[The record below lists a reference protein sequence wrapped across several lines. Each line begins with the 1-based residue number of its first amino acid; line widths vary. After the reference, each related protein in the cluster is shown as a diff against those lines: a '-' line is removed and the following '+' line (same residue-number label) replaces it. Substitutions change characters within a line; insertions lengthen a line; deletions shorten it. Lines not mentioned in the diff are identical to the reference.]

1 MLRAAYHKIERSDTI
16 SISYS
21 MVLTRHL
28 YSLDEVHAALV
39 YASQRSDCSETVF
52 WCRELIDSGYA
63 AEAISTLFSAWMWHR
78 GPFDLQ
84 WLVRAAATLASDAV
98 TEEEILVSAHHLSQR
113 SMRDHSLWTILT
125 STVPDRVTPRTP
137 SCCHAGMSSEER
149 FFFRAL
155 YQGKATSAWWIARH
169 MEPSHVWELLYQYV
183 DSSDYAESYRICFHV
198 LQHYESLL
206 GYRSEDSNILCLAV
220 LSACLSPAQQ
230 EKSFRVLSEP
240 SASVVAPA
248 EGTIRSG
255 RRYSIPTA
263 CLYGDTA
270 RGRMTWSQST
280 LRSLRDISAVEG
292 PFWDEHKWTTEE
304 EREAFYDRFFP
315 DDPPDEWTLAEQQRS
330 HGNGILSPIGPVG
343 CTMEKYARLFL
354 SHTSRLAWSIGK
366 DHPSGAYPG
375 TIWVSVPPLQ
385 DVDPAFLV
393 PVVRRL
399 RLLP

>member
-1 MLRAAYHKIERSDTI
+1 
-16 SISYS
+16 

-39 YASQRSDCSETVF
+39 YSSQRSDCSETVF

-63 AEAISTLFSAWMWHR
+63 VEAISTLFSAWMWHR

-84 WLVRAAATLASDAV
+84 WLVRAAATLASDSV
-98 TEEEILVSAHHLSQR
+98 TEEDILISAYHLSQR

-125 STVPDRVTPRTP
+125 STVPDRVTPCTP
-137 SCCHAGMSSEER
+137 RCANQAHDPKEL

-155 YQGKATSAWWIARH
+155 YQGKAQSAWWIARH
-169 MEPSHVWELLYQYV
+169 MEPSCVWELLYQYV
-183 DSSDYAESYRICFHV
+183 ELSDYAESYRICFHV

-206 GYRSEDSNILCLAV
+206 GYRAEDSNILCLAV

-240 SASVVAPA
+240 APSIIMPPK
-248 EGTIRSG
+248 EGTIRSA

-280 LRSLRDISAVEG
+280 YRSLRELELSG

-304 EREAFYDRFFP
+304 EHEAFYDRFFP

-330 HGNGILSPIGPVG
+330 HGDGILSPSGHPSGSIG

-354 SHTSRLAWSIGK
+354 SHTSRLAWSTGK
-366 DHPSGAYPG
+366 DPPTGPYPG

-385 DVDPAFLV
+385 DVDLAFLV

>member
-1 MLRAAYHKIERSDTI
+1 
-16 SISYS
+16 

-84 WLVRAAATLASDAV
+84 WLVRAATTLASDAV
-98 TEEEILVSAHHLSQR
+98 TEEDILVSAHHLSQR
-113 SMRDHSLWTILT
+113 CMRDHSLWTILT
-125 STVPDRVTPRTP
+125 FAVPDRVTPRTP
-137 SCCHAGMSSEER
+137 PFCSASQSERDPKEL
-149 FFFRAL
+149 FFFRAV
-155 YQGKATSAWWIARH
+155 YQGKAQSAWWIARH
-169 MEPSHVWELLYQYV
+169 MESSRVWELLSQYV
-183 DSSDYAESYRICFHV
+183 NSSAYAESYRVCFQV

-230 EKSFRVLSEP
+230 EKSFRVLPE
-240 SASVVAPA
+240 AVVMAPLA
-248 EGTIRSG
+248 GTIRRD

-270 RGRMTWSQST
+270 RGRMTSSQST
-280 LRSLRDISAVEG
+280 LCSLRELHDRSG
-292 PFWDEHKWTTEE
+292 PFWDEHTWTTEE

-330 HGNGILSPIGPVG
+330 HGDGVLPHVGSPIGSHGG

-354 SHTSRLAWSIGK
+354 SHTSRLAWSTGK
-366 DHPSGAYPG
+366 ERPLIGAYPG

-385 DVDPAFLV
+385 EVDAAFLV
-393 PVVRRL
+393 PVMRRL
-399 RLLP
+399 RVCPV

>member
-1 MLRAAYHKIERSDTI
+1 
-16 SISYS
+16 

-84 WLVRAAATLASDAV
+84 WLVRAATTLASDTV
-98 TEEEILVSAHHLSQR
+98 TEEDILVSAHHLSQR
-113 SMRDHSLWTILT
+113 SMRDHSLWRILT

-137 SCCHAGMSSEER
+137 ACSKGGDPKEL

-169 MEPSHVWELLYQYV
+169 MEPSRVWELLSVYV
-183 DSSDYAESYRICFHV
+183 ESSVYAESYRVCFQV

-206 GYRSEDSNILCLAV
+206 GYRAEDSNILCLAV

-230 EKSFRVLSEP
+230 EKSFRVLPTPLLVTPIE
-240 SASVVAPA
+240 
-248 EGTIRSG
+248 ETIRRD

-263 CLYGDTA
+263 CLYGDTE

-280 LRSLRDISAVEG
+280 LRSLREMELEG

-330 HGNGILSPIGPVG
+330 HGDGILSDSGSPNGSPSE
-343 CTMEKYARLFL
+343 CMMEKYVRLFL
-354 SHTSRLAWSIGK
+354 SHTSRLAWSEK
-366 DHPSGAYPG
+366 DTPVGSYPG
-375 TIWVSVPPLQ
+375 TIWVSLPPLQ
-385 DVDPAFLV
+385 EMDAAFLV

-399 RLLP
+399 RIV

>member
-1 MLRAAYHKIERSDTI
+1 
-16 SISYS
+16 

-28 YSLDEVHAALV
+28 YALDEVHAALV
-39 YASQRSDCSETVF
+39 YSSQRSDCSETVF

-63 AEAISTLFSAWMWHR
+63 VEAISTLFSAWMWHR

-84 WLVRAAATLASDAV
+84 WLVRAAATLASDSV
-98 TEEEILVSAHHLSQR
+98 TEEEILVSAYHLSQR

-137 SCCHAGMSSEER
+137 MCCHAGMSSEER

-169 MEPSHVWELLYQYV
+169 MEPSYVWELLYQYV
-183 DSSDYAESYRICFHV
+183 ELSDYAECYRICFHV

-206 GYRSEDSNILCLAV
+206 GYRVEDSNILCLAV

-240 SASVVAPA
+240 ALSIIMPPND
-248 EGTIRSG
+248 GTIRSA

-280 LRSLRDISAVEG
+280 YRSLRELDLSG
-292 PFWDEHKWTTEE
+292 PFWDEHTWTTEE
-304 EREAFYDRFFP
+304 EHEAFYDRFFP

-330 HGNGILSPIGPVG
+330 HGDGMLPPGSKD
-343 CTMEKYARLFL
+343 CTMEKYVRLFL
-354 SHTSRLAWSIGK
+354 SHTSRLAWSVEVQTTC
-366 DHPSGAYPG
+366 PYLG
-375 TIWVSVPPLQ
+375 TLWVSVPPLQ
-385 DVDPAFLV
+385 DLDPAFLV

-399 RLLP
+399 RIV

>member
-1 MLRAAYHKIERSDTI
+1 
-16 SISYS
+16 

-39 YASQRSDCSETVF
+39 YSSQRSDCSETVF

-84 WLVRAAATLASDAV
+84 WLVRAATTLASDAV
-98 TEEEILVSAHHLSQR
+98 TEEDILVSAHHLSQR
-113 SMRDHSLWTILT
+113 CMRDHSLWTVLT
-125 STVPDRVTPRTP
+125 SAVPDRVTPRTP
-137 SCCHAGMSSEER
+137 PFCSDLSPKEL

-155 YQGKATSAWWIARH
+155 YQGKATSAWWMARH
-169 MEPSHVWELLYQYV
+169 LEPSRVWELLSAYV
-183 DSSDYAESYRICFHV
+183 ASSAYAESYRVCFQV

-206 GYRSEDSNILCLAV
+206 GYRVEDSNILCLAV

-230 EKSFRVLSEP
+230 EKSFRILPEP
-240 SASVVAPA
+240 AASVTPI
-248 EGTIRSG
+248 EDTIRRS

-280 LRSLRDISAVEG
+280 LRSLREMELSG

-315 DDPPDEWTLAEQQRS
+315 DPPDEWTLAEQQRS
-330 HGNGILSPIGPVG
+330 HGDGILSDSGPSGSPIG

-354 SHTSRLAWSIGK
+354 SHTSRLAWSENVTPAG
-366 DHPSGAYPG
+366 PYLG

-385 DVDPAFLV
+385 DVDAAFLV

-399 RLLP
+399 RVPRA

>member
-1 MLRAAYHKIERSDTI
+1 
-16 SISYS
+16 

-84 WLVRAAATLASDAV
+84 WLVRAATTLASDAV
-98 TEEEILVSAHHLSQR
+98 TEEDILVSAHHLSQR
-113 SMRDHSLWTILT
+113 CMRDHSLWSILT

-137 SCCHAGMSSEER
+137 PFCSGTQDPKEL
-149 FFFRAL
+149 FFFRAV
-155 YQGKATSAWWIARH
+155 YQGKAQSAWWMARH
-169 MEPSHVWELLYQYV
+169 MEFSRVWELLSQYV
-183 DSSDYAESYRICFHV
+183 SSSAYAESYRVCFQV

-230 EKSFRVLSEP
+230 EKSFRVLPEP
-240 SASVVAPA
+240 VILTPIL
-248 EGTIRSG
+248 GTIRRD

-270 RGRMTWSQST
+270 RGRMTWSHST
-280 LRSLRDISAVEG
+280 LHSLRELREVEG
-292 PFWDEHKWTTEE
+292 PFWEEHTWTTEE
-304 EREAFYDRFFP
+304 EREAFYDHFFP

-330 HGNGILSPIGPVG
+330 HGDGVLPHVGSSDGSSVG

-354 SHTSRLAWSIGK
+354 SHTSRLAWSTENER
-366 DHPSGAYPG
+366 PPMGAYPG

-385 DVDPAFLV
+385 EVDAAFLV

-399 RLLP
+399 RVPRL

>member
-1 MLRAAYHKIERSDTI
+1 
-16 SISYS
+16 

-84 WLVRAAATLASDAV
+84 WLVRTATTLASDAV
-98 TEEEILVSAHHLSQR
+98 TEEDIIVSAHHLSQR
-113 SMRDHSLWTILT
+113 CMRDHSLWTILT
-125 STVPDRVTPRTP
+125 SNVPDRVTPRTP
-137 SCCHAGMSSEER
+137 PFCLARDPKEL
-149 FFFRAL
+149 FFFRAV
-155 YQGKATSAWWIARH
+155 YQGKAQSAWWMARH
-169 MEPSHVWELLYQYV
+169 LEPSRVWELLSVYV
-183 DSSDYAESYRICFHV
+183 GASAYAESYRVCFQV

-230 EKSFRVLSEP
+230 EKSFRVLP
-240 SASVVAPA
+240 PVASVIMTPL
-248 EGTIRSG
+248 EGTIRRD

-280 LRSLRDISAVEG
+280 LRSLRELDLEG

-330 HGNGILSPIGPVG
+330 HGDGILSDIGSDIG
-343 CTMEKYARLFL
+343 SAECTMEKYARLFL
-354 SHTSRLAWSIGK
+354 SHTSRLAWSTENETPLIG
-366 DHPSGAYPG
+366 PYPG

-385 DVDPAFLV
+385 EVDAAFLV

-399 RLLP
+399 RVPRI

>member
-1 MLRAAYHKIERSDTI
+1 
-16 SISYS
+16 

-84 WLVRAAATLASDAV
+84 WLVRTATTLASDAV
-98 TEEEILVSAHHLSQR
+98 TEEDIIVSAHHLSQR
-113 SMRDHSLWTILT
+113 CMRDHSLWTILT
-125 STVPDRVTPRTP
+125 SNVPDRVTPRTP
-137 SCCHAGMSSEER
+137 PFCLARDPKEL
-149 FFFRAL
+149 FFFRAV
-155 YQGKATSAWWIARH
+155 YQGKAQSAWWMARH
-169 MEPSHVWELLYQYV
+169 LESSRVWELLSVYV
-183 DSSDYAESYRICFHV
+183 GASAYAESYLVCFQV

-230 EKSFRVLSEP
+230 EKSFRVLP
-240 SASVVAPA
+240 PVASVVMAPL
-248 EGTIRSG
+248 EGTIRRD

-280 LRSLRDISAVEG
+280 LRSLRELDLEG

-330 HGNGILSPIGPVG
+330 HGDGILSDIGSDIG
-343 CTMEKYARLFL
+343 SAECTMEKYARLFL
-354 SHTSRLAWSIGK
+354 SHTSRLAWSTENETPLIG
-366 DHPSGAYPG
+366 PYPG

-385 DVDPAFLV
+385 EVDAAFLV

-399 RLLP
+399 RVPRI

>member
-1 MLRAAYHKIERSDTI
+1 
-16 SISYS
+16 

-84 WLVRAAATLASDAV
+84 WLVRAAKTLASDAV
-98 TEEEILVSAHHLSQR
+98 TEEDILISAHHLSQR

-137 SCCHAGMSSEER
+137 ACSRMLGDPKEI

-169 MEPSHVWELLYQYV
+169 MEPSRVWELLSAYV
-183 DSSDYAESYRICFHV
+183 DSSVYAESYRVCFQV

-206 GYRSEDSNILCLAV
+206 GYRAEDSNILCLAV

-230 EKSFRVLSEP
+230 EKSFRALSEP
-240 SASVVAPA
+240 AVVVVPI

-263 CLYGDTA
+263 CLYGDTE

-280 LRSLRDISAVEG
+280 LRSLRELDWSG

-330 HGNGILSPIGPVG
+330 HGDGVLPPSGSPG

-354 SHTSRLAWSIGK
+354 SHTSRLAWMNTGNAIG
-366 DHPSGAYPG
+366 PYPG

>member
-1 MLRAAYHKIERSDTI
+1 
-16 SISYS
+16 

-84 WLVRAAATLASDAV
+84 WLVRAATTLASDAV
-98 TEEEILVSAHHLSQR
+98 TEEDILVSAHHLSQR
-113 SMRDHSLWTILT
+113 CMRDHSLWTILT

-137 SCCHAGMSSEER
+137 LFCSQLNLSPEEL
-149 FFFRAL
+149 FFFRAV
-155 YQGKATSAWWIARH
+155 YQGKAQSAWWMARH
-169 MEPSHVWELLYQYV
+169 MESSRVWELLSEYV
-183 DSSDYAESYRICFHV
+183 GSSAYAESYRVCFQV

-206 GYRSEDSNILCLAV
+206 GYCSEDSNILCLAV

-230 EKSFRVLSEP
+230 EKSFRVLP
-240 SASVVAPA
+240 LTSVVMESPA
-248 EGTIRSG
+248 ETIRRS

-280 LRSLRDISAVEG
+280 LRSLRELHEVEG
-292 PFWDEHKWTTEE
+292 PFWEEHTWTTEE

-330 HGNGILSPIGPVG
+330 HGDGVLASGG

-354 SHTSRLAWSIGK
+354 SHTSRLAWSTGNEM
-366 DHPSGAYPG
+366 PPMGAYPG

-385 DVDPAFLV
+385 EVEAAFLV

-399 RLLP
+399 RVPRA

>member
-1 MLRAAYHKIERSDTI
+1 
-16 SISYS
+16 

-39 YASQRSDCSETVF
+39 YSSQRSDCSETIF

-84 WLVRAAATLASDAV
+84 WLVRAATTLASDAV
-98 TEEEILVSAHHLSQR
+98 TEEDILVSAHHLSQR
-113 SMRDHSLWTILT
+113 CMRDHSLWTVLT
-125 STVPDRVTPRTP
+125 SAVPDRVTPRTP
-137 SCCHAGMSSEER
+137 ACSHIFGGGDPKEL

-155 YQGKATSAWWIARH
+155 YQGKATSAWWMARH
-169 MEPSHVWELLYQYV
+169 LEPSRVWELLSAYV
-183 DSSDYAESYRICFHV
+183 ESSLYAESYRVCFQV

-206 GYRSEDSNILCLAV
+206 GYRVEDSNILCLAV

-230 EKSFRVLSEP
+230 EKSFRVLPEP
-240 SASVVAPA
+240 LLVAPM
-248 EGTIRSG
+248 EDTIRRS

-280 LRSLRDISAVEG
+280 LRSLREMELSG

-315 DDPPDEWTLAEQQRS
+315 DPPDEWTLAEQQRS
-330 HGNGILSPIGPVG
+330 HGDGVLSDIG

-354 SHTSRLAWSIGK
+354 SHTSRLAWSENVTPVG
-366 DHPSGAYPG
+366 PYPG

-385 DVDPAFLV
+385 DVDVAFLV

-399 RLLP
+399 RIV

>member
-1 MLRAAYHKIERSDTI
+1 
-16 SISYS
+16 
-21 MVLTRHL
+21 
-28 YSLDEVHAALV
+28 
-39 YASQRSDCSETVF
+39 
-52 WCRELIDSGYA
+52 
-63 AEAISTLFSAWMWHR
+63 
-78 GPFDLQ
+78 
-84 WLVRAAATLASDAV
+84 
-98 TEEEILVSAHHLSQR
+98 
-113 SMRDHSLWTILT
+113 
-125 STVPDRVTPRTP
+125 
-137 SCCHAGMSSEER
+137 MSSEER

-155 YQGKATSAWWIARH
+155 YQGKATSAWWMARH
-169 MEPSHVWELLYQYV
+169 MEPSHVWELLSAYV
-183 DSSDYAESYRICFHV
+183 ESSVYAESYRVCFQV

-206 GYRSEDSNILCLAV
+206 GYRLEDSNILCLAV

-240 SASVVAPA
+240 AVVVAPI

-263 CLYGDTA
+263 CLYGDTE
-270 RGRMTWSQST
+270 RGCMTWSQST
-280 LRSLRDISAVEG
+280 LRSLRELDWSG

-330 HGNGILSPIGPVG
+330 HGDGVLSPSGSIG

-366 DHPSGAYPG
+366 DSPSGAYLG

>member
-1 MLRAAYHKIERSDTI
+1 
-16 SISYS
+16 

-84 WLVRAAATLASDAV
+84 WLVRAATTLASDAV
-98 TEEEILVSAHHLSQR
+98 TEEDILVSAHHLSQR
-113 SMRDHSLWTILT
+113 SMRDHSLWAILT

-137 SCCHAGMSSEER
+137 PFCSNLRDQDPKEL

-155 YQGKATSAWWIARH
+155 YQGKAQSAWWIARH
-169 MEPSHVWELLYQYV
+169 MESSRVWELLSVYV
-183 DSSDYAESYRICFHV
+183 DSSSYAESYRVCFQV

-230 EKSFRVLSEP
+230 EKSFRVLLEP
-240 SASVVAPA
+240 DVGATPI
-248 EGTIRSG
+248 EGTIRSA

-280 LRSLRDISAVEG
+280 LQSLRELREVEG
-292 PFWDEHKWTTEE
+292 PFWNEHKWTTEE

-330 HGNGILSPIGPVG
+330 HGDGIGSHVG
-343 CTMEKYARLFL
+343 CTMEKYVRLFL
-354 SHTSRLAWSIGK
+354 SHTSRLAWSTGK
-366 DHPSGAYPG
+366 DSPVGAYPG
-375 TIWVSVPPLQ
+375 TIWVSLPPLQ
-385 DVDPAFLV
+385 EIDAAFLV

-399 RLLP
+399 RIV

>member
-1 MLRAAYHKIERSDTI
+1 
-16 SISYS
+16 

-28 YSLDEVHAALV
+28 YALDEVHAALV
-39 YASQRSDCSETVF
+39 YASQRSDSSETVF

-84 WLVRAAATLASDAV
+84 WLVRAATTLASDSV
-98 TEEEILVSAHHLSQR
+98 SEEHILVSAYHLSQR

-125 STVPDRVTPRTP
+125 ATQMPDRVTPRTP
-137 SCCHAGMSSEER
+137 VFCKGWKGPSEEL

-155 YQGKATSAWWIARH
+155 YQGKAHSAWWMARH
-169 MEPSHVWELLYQYV
+169 MVPSRVWELLDQYV
-183 DSSDYAESYRICFHV
+183 GASVYVESYRICFQV

-220 LSACLSPAQQ
+220 LSVCLSPAQQ
-230 EKSFRVLSEP
+230 EKSFRVLPEP
-240 SASVVAPA
+240 LVGIVMVGAPV
-248 EGTIRSG
+248 EESIR
-255 RRYSIPTA
+255 RARHYSIPVA

-280 LRSLRDISAVEG
+280 LRSLRELHDLG
-292 PFWDEHKWTTEE
+292 GFWDTHKWTTEE
-304 EREAFYDRFFP
+304 EQEAFYDHFFP

-330 HGNGILSPIGPVG
+330 HGEGVLSPDTHG

-354 SHTSRLAWSIGK
+354 SHTCRLAWSLDKHVAG
-366 DHPSGAYPG
+366 PYPG

-385 DVDPAFLV
+385 DLDPAFLV